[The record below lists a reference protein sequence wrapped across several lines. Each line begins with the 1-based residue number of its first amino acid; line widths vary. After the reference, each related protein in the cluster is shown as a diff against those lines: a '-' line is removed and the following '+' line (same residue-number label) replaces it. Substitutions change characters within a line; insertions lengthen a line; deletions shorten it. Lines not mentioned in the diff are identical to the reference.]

1 MLGEE
6 PFKSFIETRLPRA
19 DDKELFL
26 ELLSVFEK
34 EGKEGLKKHL
44 LSQLAKLEGS

>member
-6 PFKSFIETRLPRA
+6 AFKSFIEGRLPRA

-26 ELLSVFEK
+26 ELLHVFEN

-44 LSQLAKLEGS
+44 LGQLAKLEGS

>member
-1 MLGEE
+1 MGEE
-6 PFKSFIETRLPRA
+6 AFGAFMQARLPRT

-26 ELLSVFEK
+26 ELLRIFEK

-44 LSQLAKLEGS
+44 QSHLAKLEGS